1 MTHLWVGGKVRTI
14 LIYDIPDDKKRKK
27 IAEACKDYGLHRIQ
41 WSAFTGRLNR
51 NLREELMLR
60 LDKILGEEEG
70 DIKLFPICNKDLKQK
85 QEIKR

>member
-1 MTHLWVGGKVRTI
+1 MGGKVRTI